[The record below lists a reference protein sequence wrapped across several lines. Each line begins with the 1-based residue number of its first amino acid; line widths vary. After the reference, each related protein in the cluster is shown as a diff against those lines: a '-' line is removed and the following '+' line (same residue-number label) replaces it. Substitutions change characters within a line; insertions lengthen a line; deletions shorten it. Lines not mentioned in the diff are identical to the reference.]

1 MLPEDKQNGQP
12 QQQAPQALQ
21 QNHLAETI
29 QVFSNLANVIIAT
42 QQQKQNPAIHV
53 FKKEQKALEE
63 GTPQAVAQPAAQQAP
78 EPSQPHASLPLP
90 LENVKDAPQKTHED
104 FEMEALERLKN
115 RKAGTGN
122 TKCLKRPAS
131 AKAKPACKAPK
142 VMAKP
147 KAASPALQLGC
158 GKCRGSPVGCLQC
171 RDANFKGNRYTK
183 AQWLALKKH
192 HGYK

>member
-1 MLPEDKQNGQP
+1 MATVIFAS
-12 QQQAPQALQ
+12 QQQQ
-21 QNHLAETI
+21 QD
-29 QVFSNLANVIIAT
+29 
-42 QQQKQNPAIHV
+42 PAIHV
-53 FKKEQKALEE
+53 FKKEQKALEGSSPE
-63 GTPQAVAQPAAQQAP
+63 AVAQPAAHHTP
-78 EPSQPHASLPLP
+78 EPCQPHASLPLA
-90 LENVKDAPQKTHED
+90 LENGEDAPKKTHED
-104 FEMEALERLKN
+104 FEMEALQRLKN

-147 KAASPALQLGC
+147 KAAPPALQLGC

-171 RDANFKGNRYTK
+171 RDANFKGSRYTK
-183 AQWLALKKH
+183 AQWLALKNY

>member
-1 MLPEDKQNGQP
+1 MANHSSKHHKLCSRTTWLKQSRFSQTWLTSLLPHSSKSRTQP
-12 QQQAPQALQ
+12 FMGA
-21 QNHLAETI
+21 
-29 QVFSNLANVIIAT
+29 
-42 QQQKQNPAIHV
+42 
-53 FKKEQKALEE
+53 E
-63 GTPQAVAQPAAQQAP
+63 GTGGRYTCGPACCAAP
-78 EPSQPHASLPLP
+78 EPSQPHASVPLP
-90 LENVKDAPQKTHED
+90 LENGKGAPQKTHED
-104 FEMEALERLKN
+104 FEMEALHRLKN

-147 KAASPALQLGC
+147 KAAPPALQLGC